1 MNREKFSEMI
11 KCNKN
16 ICWALLVIFVSFILT
31 EITGNKVL
39 RDYMQWIVAPV
50 STGLI
55 IYAMQR
61 VDHLRDSNRNK

>member
-16 ICWALLVIFVSFILT
+16 IGWALLVIFVSFILT

-55 IYAMQR
+55 IYTMQR

>member
-50 STGLI
+50 C
-55 IYAMQR
+55 
-61 VDHLRDSNRNK
+61 